1 MAQEKRDYYEVLG
14 VSKGASDAEIKKAYR
29 KLAAGLAHPPVFGFY
44 GQDELRRL
52 INMCDLYVHASDAE
66 IEGISCMEALACGL
80 VPVISDS
87 PLSATGQFALC
98 AESLF
103 RAGDADDLARRI
115 DQHVPQAQFA
125 VQLAQQEDLDLGA
138 GLLLVAVQTGREDL
152 GVVEDEEVL
161 FVEILDDILEDAV
174 FDGAFGAVDDHQ
186 ARVVPVF
193 RRMFRQH
200 FGGEFVPVSVSYTHL
215 TLPTT

>member
-1 MAQEKRDYYEVLG
+1 MIKYISGDILQSKDEYIAQG
-14 VSKGASDAEIKKAYR
+14 VAIGS
-29 KLAAGLAHPPVFGFY
+29 
-44 GQDELRRL
+44 
-52 INMCDLYVHASDAE
+52 
-66 IEGISCMEALACGL
+66 
-80 VPVISDS
+80 
-87 PLSATGQFALC
+87 
-98 AESLF
+98 
-103 RAGDADDLARRI
+103 
-115 DQHVPQAQFA
+115 QAQFA

-200 FGGEFVPVSVSYTHL
+200 FGGEFVPVL
-215 TLPTT
+215 